1 MDEGESVCPQ
11 CGAGLKEYAERK
23 RAVQQAKAAK
33 TPVIDL
39 PDLASPSARRL
50 YLRGKLQKK
59 SMAPRWFPPWLS
71 RFLLLANVRPEPPS
85 ARRVM
90 ARALAL
96 AAIAARADLE
106 RHDPGRPADD
116 LLPGRV
122 VESLT
127 RKSIAGELEPKERA
141 FLASK
146 RGAADGPDSA
156 SASWRAEG
164 AGLLLW
170 ALGLWN
176 LPDYDVTVDVDGLLQ
191 KALEFGDR
199 SKTSDVFAGTGLRP
213 TEEINSFA
221 THATIVSW
229 RLRQYLMQPGSMDL
243 LAFLRA
249 FSAFKESWLLG
260 LRIIDGDLAIGRQAI
275 ARAPLE
281 TVQICSCV
289 ATERHIAAYWLQGD
303 NRVYSQIDPTTIL
316 SAC

>member
-23 RAVQQAKAAK
+23 RAAQRAKSAK
-33 TPVIDL
+33 TPAIAL

-50 YLRGKLQKK
+50 YLCGKLQRK
-59 SMAPRWFPPWLS
+59 SVAPRWFPPWLS
-71 RFLLLANVRPEPPS
+71 RFLLLTNVRPEPPS

-106 RHDPGRPADD
+106 RHDPGRPAHE
-116 LLPGRV
+116 LLPAKV
-122 VESLT
+122 VDSLT
-127 RKSIAGELEPKERA
+127 RKIVSELEPKERA
-141 FLASK
+141 FLAST
-146 RGAADGPDSA
+146 RGAVAGSDSA

-164 AGLLLW
+164 AGVLFW
-170 ALGLWN
+170 ALGLWS
-176 LPDYDVTVDVDGLLQ
+176 LPDYDVTVDVDALLE
-191 KALEFGDR
+191 KALELGDR
-199 SKTSDVFAGTGLRP
+199 SKMSDVFAGTGLRP

-221 THATIVSW
+221 THTTIVSW

-260 LRIIDGDLAIGRQAI
+260 LRIIDGDLAVGGQAI
-275 ARAPLE
+275 ANAPLE

-289 ATERHIAAYWLQGD
+289 AAERHIAAYWLQGD
-303 NRVYSQIDPTTIL
+303 SRVYSQIDPTTIL